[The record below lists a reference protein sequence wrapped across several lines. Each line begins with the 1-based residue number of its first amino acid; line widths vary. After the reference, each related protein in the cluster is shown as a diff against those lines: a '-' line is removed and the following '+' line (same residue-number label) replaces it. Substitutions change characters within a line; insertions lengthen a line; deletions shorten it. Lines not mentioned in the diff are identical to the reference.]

1 MILAMY
7 LRRTEKIVTPILKV
21 SVVIK
26 PTLKEGHLKPENGGF
41 QEKLG
46 GGNP

>member
-7 LRRTEKIVTPILKV
+7 LRRIEKIVTPILKV
-21 SVVIK
+21 SVLIK
-26 PTLKEGHLKPENGGF
+26 ATFKEGHLKPENGGF
-41 QEKLG
+41 REKLG